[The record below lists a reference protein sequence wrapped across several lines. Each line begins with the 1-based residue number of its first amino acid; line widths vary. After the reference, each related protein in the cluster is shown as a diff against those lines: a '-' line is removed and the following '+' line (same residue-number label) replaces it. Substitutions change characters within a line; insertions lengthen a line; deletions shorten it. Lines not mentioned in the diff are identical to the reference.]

1 MVADTLLVLTEPEA
15 ALADPTFDLGG
26 VRTRVAADENLALPR
41 AERIQTLGNL
51 ACGIAHDLG
60 NVLTPILLGIE
71 ALKAELVSDQA
82 RQIVTMVEA
91 NARLVSDLA
100 DQVLAFARGIEGKR
114 APINL
119 IHLLRQIERTMRQT
133 FCPSIEIRTC
143 TDRRLWPV
151 EGDATQL
158 YQVLLNLTVNARDA
172 MPAGGTLTLSARNV
186 ELPSGANGNPQ
197 RFVSMTVADTGCG
210 IPEQLLDKVFEPFF
224 TTKGCDRG
232 AGVGLSTVATIVKGH
247 GGRIDLSS
255 GLGRGTEATVYLP
268 ANATE

>member
-1 MVADTLLVLTEPEA
+1 MVTDTLLVSIEPEVA
-15 ALADPTFDLGG
+15 GDSTFDMGSVLA
-26 VRTRVAADENLALPR
+26 RAAVSENRGLPR

-119 IHLLRQIERTMRQT
+119 IHLLRQIERTARQT
-133 FCPSIEIRTC
+133 FCPSIEIRTSI
-143 TDRRLWPV
+143 DRHLWPV

-172 MPAGGTLTLSARNV
+172 MPTGGSMILSARNI
-186 ELPSGANGNPQ
+186 ELRSGANGSPQ
-197 RFVSMTVADTGCG
+197 RFVSITVADTGCG

-232 AGVGLSTVATIVKGH
+232 TGVGLFTVATIVKAH
-247 GGRIDLSS
+247 GGRIDLLS
-255 GLGRGTEATVYLP
+255 GSGKGTEATVYLP
-268 ANATE
+268 ARKAE